1 MTDSKNSINF
11 SDMFNHVSPFGEDS
25 IFHPSWDETQKE
37 RRNVA
42 YDGVKIDDLKVA
54 IWQVSS
60 SLLSLKE
67 DKSSKYA
74 TIPLIVTIEVSG
86 LADVVEITSSDG
98 QKKRATKKSLTNLY
112 EAIFNVSVG
121 RSFARI
127 DMYNAKDFI
136 FTATVTDV
144 YQHEIRDRRSIR
156 FSVGT
161 DRTLNSL
168 EYIEPLTTAE
178 FHVYSNGK
186 MEEWIP
192 KHYSGN
198 DGKVMRYVYHE
209 INSKEHEI
217 GFFNVNTIMNVYGRL
232 YGGETVDLIDIREL
246 KNYLSETVYFRIS
259 INTNRFFMN
268 KRTFGS
274 LIGAMLEC
282 SYNDFVFNGFSNE
295 KGESIGRS
303 KSHKNGQNGDF
314 RYLRLDQSG
323 KRMNL
328 KSADETGDP
337 CGWKGLDEER
347 QNAFNEALYK
357 FGWKS
362 MLSYKYD
369 NDTKL
374 LNRCTKDSELR
385 HHDHLHV
392 QGYKPQF
399 KTIVKT
405 FKAVKP

>member
-1 MTDSKNSINF
+1 MAGESIF
-11 SDMFNHVSPFGEDS
+11 GLADKFGVESPFGDWE
-25 IFHPSWDETQKE
+25 KE
-37 RRNVA
+37 NFQTTSTRE
-42 YDGVKIDDLKVA
+42 VKIVDMRVA

-60 SLLSLKE
+60 SLLNLKE
-67 DKSSKYA
+67 DKLSKHA
-74 TIPLIVTIEVSG
+74 TVPLIVTIEVSG
-86 LADVVEITSSDG
+86 YADVVEITSSDG
-98 QKKRATKKSLTNLY
+98 QKKRASKKALTNLY
-112 EAIFNVSVG
+112 EVIFNVSVG
-121 RSFARI
+121 KSFARK
-127 DMYNAKDFI
+127 DMYNAQDFI
-136 FTATVTDV
+136 FTATVTDI
-144 YQHEIRDRRSIR
+144 YEHEIRDSRSVR

-161 DRTLNSL
+161 DRNINSL
-168 EYIEPLTTAE
+168 DYIVPFTTAE
-178 FHVYSNGK
+178 FHVYANGK

-192 KHYSGN
+192 KDYEGN
-198 DGKVMRYVYHE
+198 DGKLIRYVYHE
-209 INSKEHEI
+209 SNAKEHEI
-217 GFFNVNTIMNVYGRL
+217 GFFNAKTIKNIYGRT
-232 YGGETVDLIDIREL
+232 YGGKTVDLIDFREL

-259 INTNRFFMN
+259 VNTSRYFMN

-295 KGESIGRS
+295 KGESIGGS

-328 KSADETGDP
+328 KVADETGDP

-347 QNAFNEALYK
+347 QNTFNEALFK

-369 NDTKL
+369 NDSKL
-374 LNRCTKDSELR
+374 LSRCTKDKKLR

-399 KTIVKT
+399 KTIVKS
-405 FKAVKP
+405 FKTVTP